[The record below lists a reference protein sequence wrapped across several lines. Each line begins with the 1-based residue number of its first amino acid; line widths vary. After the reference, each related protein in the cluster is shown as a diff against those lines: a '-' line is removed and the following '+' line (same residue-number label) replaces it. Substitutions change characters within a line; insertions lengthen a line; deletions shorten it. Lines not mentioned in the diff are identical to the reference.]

1 MERLFLVI
9 IAMSLIALVTA
20 ISVGPV
26 SEPPLKGRALERTNR
41 ISPVVNYR
49 LETIERA

>member
-20 ISVGPV
+20 ISLGPV
-26 SEPPLKGRALERTNR
+26 SEPRSKGELLREK
-41 ISPVVNYR
+41 
-49 LETIERA
+49 IESHPK